1 MIRGEGNACIS
12 FTPVKVKNGLDF
24 TLNALIYSVLRS
36 VVKGEGKKF

>member
-12 FTPVKVKNGLDF
+12 FTPVKVKNSLVF

-36 VVKGEGKKF
+36 VVKGEDKKF